1 MRRAV
6 AALLVGMAVG
16 AFAVARG
23 VEQPRGPYTGDR
35 IGQDEVAWV
44 AIGDLGTGGD
54 DQADVAGDLCDL
66 HDTVAFEHVV
76 TTGDNVYP
84 DGDPDDFQEKFLGPY
99 DCLFDAG
106 VSFRAVL
113 GNHDFLTEEGRP
125 EIEEAAFGMAGH
137 RYRFRLGPV
146 RFLMFDSNQT
156 GRRAMLWL
164 RDRLK
169 DAAGAPWTIVVMH
182 HPVYSGGAGHG
193 PTPGFEEKFARRFV
207 RRGVDLVLQ
216 GHDHV
221 YSRARKGG
229 VTYTVT
235 GGGGASLYGC
245 VDPLPAPVKSC
256 KSRHHF
262 LDLRATKEELTVTA
276 VAADGTVL
284 EEVDVAA
291 ND

>member
-1 MRRAV
+1 MRLV
-6 AALLVGMAVG
+6 IAALLAGMAVG
-16 AFAVARG
+16 AFAVAGGAEHPTRS
-23 VEQPRGPYTGDR
+23 YSGDPVA
-35 IGQDEVAWV
+35 QDEVAWV
-44 AIGDLGTGGD
+44 AIGDFGTGEA
-54 DQADVAGDLCDL
+54 DQADIAGDLCDL
-66 HDTVAFEHVV
+66 HDTIAFEHVV

-99 DCLFDAG
+99 DCLFDAD

-113 GNHDFLTEEGRP
+113 GNHDFATDKGRP
-125 EIEEAAFGMAGH
+125 EIEEDAFGMPGH
-137 RYRFRLGPV
+137 RYRWRLGPV

-156 GRRAMLWL
+156 GRRATRWL

-182 HPVYSGGAGHG
+182 HPVYSGGTGHG
-193 PTPGFEEKFARRFV
+193 STPGFDQKFSRRFA

-221 YSRARKGG
+221 YSLARKRG
-229 VTYTVT
+229 VTYIVT
-235 GGGGASLYGC
+235 GGGGAPLYGC
-245 VDPLPAPVKSC
+245 AEPLPAPVKSC
-256 KSRHHF
+256 ESSHHF
-262 LDLRATKEELTVTA
+262 LDLRAAVDDLTVTA

-284 EEVDVAA
+284 EQVDVVA